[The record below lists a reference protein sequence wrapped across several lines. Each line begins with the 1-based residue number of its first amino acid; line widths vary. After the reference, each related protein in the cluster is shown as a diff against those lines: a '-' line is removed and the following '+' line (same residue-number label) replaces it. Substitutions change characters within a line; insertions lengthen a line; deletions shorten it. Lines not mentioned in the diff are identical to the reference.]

1 MGQLKGN
8 TGNPAGRPKGV
19 PNKITGDLRQSIQSF
34 LDANWCNV
42 QKEFDQLES
51 RDKLLFIDKLLKY
64 ALPTLQATTL
74 TTDLQTLSDEQL
86 DILTQKVLNG

>member
-1 MGQLKGN
+1 M
-8 TGNPAGRPKGV
+8 PKGIKYGGRV
-19 PNKITGDLRQSIQSF
+19 AGTPNKVTGDLRQSIQSF
-34 LDANWCNV
+34 LDANWGNV

-86 DILTQKVLNG
+86 DILTQRILNG

>member
-1 MGQLKGN
+1 MAKGKTN
-8 TGNPAGRPKGV
+8 NPHGRPKGV
-19 PNKITGDLRQSIQSF
+19 PNKVTGDLRQSIQSF

-86 DILTQKVLNG
+86 DILTQKVLNGA

>member
-1 MGQLKGN
+1 M
-8 TGNPAGRPKGV
+8 PKGIKYGGRV
-19 PNKITGDLRQSIQSF
+19 AGTPNKVTGDLRQSIQSF

-86 DILTQKVLNG
+86 DILTQKVLNGA

>member
-1 MGQLKGN
+1 M
-8 TGNPAGRPKGV
+8 PKGIKYGGRV
-19 PNKITGDLRQSIQSF
+19 AGTPNKVTGDLRQSIQSF

-86 DILTQKVLNG
+86 DILTQRILNG